1 MTLNFQKFQL
11 YFINVA
17 LILVYNMSIEKDI
30 QIYSHFDI
38 LREKENEISEL
49 KKQIQTANTANDFQ
63 KQIQDKQ
70 HSELKEICKIYFKNL
85 ILILTNS
92 RL

>member
-1 MTLNFQKFQL
+1 MKDTFQKFQL

>member
-92 RL
+92 KL